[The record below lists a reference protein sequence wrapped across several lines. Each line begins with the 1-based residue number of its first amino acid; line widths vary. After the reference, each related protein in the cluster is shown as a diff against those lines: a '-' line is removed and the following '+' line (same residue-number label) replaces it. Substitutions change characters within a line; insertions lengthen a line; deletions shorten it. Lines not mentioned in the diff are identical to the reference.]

1 MFLTINEHTLH
12 VSVCGDPDAPALVLL
27 HSLGTE
33 AALWD
38 AQTAALSAR
47 YRVIR
52 PDFRGHGLSA
62 ESRAPLTCEALA
74 KDVLAILDALDVD
87 RFALA
92 GCSLGGVVAQ
102 LVAAGAGARV
112 QGLAIFD
119 SYVKSLDP
127 QMWRDRAATI
137 RKDGLA
143 FIAPGVLGLWMTGDE
158 AETPEGKGLKRMLE
172 RVTDQGYAAACDALA
187 LADCTQEA
195 ARIDCKTIVAYGSE
209 DKAAPRPAAEALAR
223 AIPGAELRE
232 IAGAAHLPLLHH
244 AEVCTAILTDILPET
259 PDGRA

>member
-1 MFLTINEHTLH
+1 MFLTCNDHTLH
-12 VSVCGDPDAPALVLL
+12 VALCGDPDAPALVLL

-38 AQTAALSAR
+38 AQAATLSANHH
-47 YRVIR
+47 VIR

-74 KDVLAILDALDVD
+74 QDVLALLDALEID

-102 LVAAGAGARV
+102 LVAAEAGARV

-119 SYVKSLDP
+119 SYVQSLDP

-143 FIAPGVLGLWMTGDE
+143 SIAPGVLGLWMTGDE
-158 AETPEGKGLKRMLE
+158 AETPEGEGLRHMLE
-172 RVTDQGYAAACDALA
+172 RATDQGYAAACDALA
-187 LADCTQEA
+187 LADCTQA
-195 ARIDCKTIVAYGSE
+195 AGRIACKTIVAYGSE
-209 DKAAPRPAAEALAR
+209 DKAAPRSAALALAD
-223 AIPGAELRE
+223 AIPGATLQE
-232 IAGAAHLPLLHH
+232 IPGAAHLPLLHH
-244 AEVCTAILTDILPET
+244 AALCTAILTKILPGAN
-259 PDGRA
+259 DGRA